1 MRLLVA
7 LLACAFAVTASIAQ
21 ERPYELRSRML
32 PRGTEIKLVLLKEL
46 NSGGSVVGEEVPF
59 LVSEDVV
66 VLGKVVIAEG
76 TVATGRVKQARREG
90 ALSAMLYD
98 RPARL
103 AVELE
108 QTWDV
113 DGRMVPLSAKL
124 NGNDQKLLQFN
135 RANTKIPLP
144 GDRETA
150 NALKTPAKR
159 KVMEMLVD
167 SLKGSR
173 SIADVKDNAER
184 QLIMD
189 VARALKLHNTVEL
202 LLNNRIL
209 DLVSLGA
216 KLSNPGIATF
226 YAARAAFGA
235 AQITFRAAK
244 EVAHIATHFPG
255 FLSRKF
261 GGRNINAALGLEI
274 SALAS

>member
-1 MRLLVA
+1 MKLLG
-7 LLACAFAVTASIAQ
+7 LLLGLGLTLGSEAQ
-21 ERPYELRSRML
+21 ERSYEERSRQL
-32 PRGTEIKLVLLKEL
+32 PRGTEIRLILLKEL

-59 LVSEDVV
+59 LVAEDVIV
-66 VLGKVVIAEG
+66 RGKLVIREG

-113 DGRMVPLSAKL
+113 DGRMVPLSARL
-124 NGNDQKLLQFN
+124 NGKEQRLYHFN
-135 RANTKIPLP
+135 RDNTKIPLP
-144 GDRETA
+144 EDNETR
-150 NALKTPAKR
+150 NALKTPEKR
-159 KVMEMLVD
+159 KVLEMLVD
-167 SLKGSR
+167 TLKGST

-184 QLIMD
+184 NLIME
-189 VARALKLHNTVEL
+189 VARALRLHNTVEL

-216 KLSNPGIATF
+216 KLSNPGIATY

-235 AQITFRAAK
+235 AQLTFRAAK

>member
-1 MRLLVA
+1 M
-7 LLACAFAVTASIAQ
+7 
-21 ERPYELRSRML
+21 
-32 PRGTEIKLVLLKEL
+32 LLKEL

-59 LVSEDVV
+59 LVANDVV
-66 VLGKVVIAEG
+66 VQGKVVIAEG
-76 TVATGRVKQARREG
+76 TVATGVVKQARREG
-90 ALSAMLYD
+90 ALSAILYD
-98 RPARL
+98 KPARL
-103 AVELE
+103 AVQLE

-113 DGRMVPLSAKL
+113 DGRMVPLSSRL
-124 NGNDQKLLQFN
+124 NGKDQKLYAFN
-135 RANTKIPLP
+135 RENTKIPLP
-144 GDRETA
+144 EDRETA
-150 NALKTPAKR
+150 NALKVPEKR
-159 KVMEMLVD
+159 KVLEMLVD
-167 SLKGSR
+167 TLKGSR

-184 QLIMD
+184 RMIME

-202 LLNNRIL
+202 LLDNRIL
-209 DLVSLGA
+209 DLVTLGA

-235 AQITFRAAK
+235 AQTTFRAAK